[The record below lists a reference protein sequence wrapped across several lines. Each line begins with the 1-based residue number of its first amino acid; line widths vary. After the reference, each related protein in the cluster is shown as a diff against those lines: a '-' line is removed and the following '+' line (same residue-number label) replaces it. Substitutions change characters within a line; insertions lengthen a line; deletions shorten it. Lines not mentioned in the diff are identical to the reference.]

1 MTRLPSFLQL
11 SRSSPPRKDGGSQTE
26 TGSKLILQEV
36 AGGGGH
42 EHDLH
47 DRAVE
52 SRDAEGRLECCPP
65 LREQAET
72 GTKMIF
78 MIVPSRAETLKG
90 YSNAAPH

>member
-1 MTRLPSFLQL
+1 MLP
-11 SRSSPPRKDGGSQTE
+11 PIEG
-26 TGSKLILQEV
+26 
-36 AGGGGH
+36 AGGDGH

-72 GTKMIF
+72 GTNMIF
-78 MIVPSRAETLKG
+78 MIVPSRAETLKSD
-90 YSNAAPH
+90 SNAASH